1 MLTSELIALLEK
13 IQAKKGDIEIVC
25 YDKNNKKTYDPF
37 INYSLRKKEN
47 YIDFDCY
54 SIADDDD

>member
-25 YDKNNKKTYDPF
+25 YDKNNKKTNDPF
-37 INYSLRKKEN
+37 INNSLRKKEN